1 MTAIPEAADVVLGAT
16 TAAGAL
22 AVTLLARSRASLV
35 RRARSQTARAD
46 DAEARELELR
56 EEIRHLVT
64 NRLPA
69 LGQHLVKSHYPVPGQ
84 QSLRL
89 AGTEAGELIEGVL
102 ELFSDTVLT
111 QRRRIDDAAWAAI
124 RETSSQTQAVANQ
137 MQNLVDVLQRKHG
150 DNPEVLDALFA
161 LDQLNEQLMRLLQKA
176 VISSGSWPGHVRDD
190 THLSDVV
197 AGAKSRLPGWER
209 IEIVSHLKAENI
221 GVVARAA
228 EPIAVVCAE
237 LMANALEHS
246 SEDLKVEV
254 TLRQSDN
261 GTVSVVIDDA
271 GFGMTAEER
280 ARGTRL
286 VSGTDS
292 HELLLT
298 ELGDPPALGFLAIG
312 RLVNDHGFR
321 VTVDGLSPYNG
332 VRAVLSIPPYL
343 LVPIDITTPASA
355 MSPLPVAP
363 PRRPKRP
370 AGASADAG
378 TAHSDLPQRR
388 RKHRQPTQTMPSV
401 PPSQTPDP
409 GWAGDAWSDFQA
421 GLDAANSAPDTK
433 DTP

>member
-1 MTAIPEAADVVLGAT
+1 MTAIPEAANMVLGAT

-35 RRARSQTARAD
+35 GRARSQTARTD
-46 DAEARELELR
+46 DAEARERELR
-56 EEIRHLVT
+56 EELRHLVT
-64 NRLPA
+64 SRLPA

-84 QSLRL
+84 RSPHL

-102 ELFSDTVLT
+102 ALFSDTVLT
-111 QRRRIDDAAWAAI
+111 QRRRIDDAAWAAV
-124 RETSSQTQAVANQ
+124 RETSSHTQAVANQ
-137 MQNLVDVLQRKHG
+137 MQNLVDALQRKYG

-161 LDQLNEQLMRLLQKA
+161 LDQLNEQLMRQLQKTVVA
-176 VISSGSWPGHVRDD
+176 SGSWPGHVRDD
-190 THLSDVV
+190 THLPDVV
-197 AGAKSRLPGWER
+197 TGAKGRLLGWER

-221 GVVARAA
+221 GVVGRAA

-246 SEDLKVEV
+246 REDLKVEV
-254 TLRQSDN
+254 ALRQSDN

-271 GFGMTAEER
+271 GFGMTSEEQ
-280 ARGTRL
+280 ARGTGL
-286 VSGTDS
+286 VSGRDS
-292 HELLLT
+292 RDLLLT
-298 ELGDPPALGFLAIG
+298 ELGDPPALGFPAIG

-332 VRAVLSIPPYL
+332 VRAVLSIPPHL
-343 LVPIDITTPASA
+343 LVPIDTTTPASA

-370 AGASADAG
+370 AGADAFA
-378 TAHSDLPQRR
+378 AHSDLPQRR
-388 RKHRQPTQTMPSV
+388 RKHRPTQTMPSV

-409 GWAGDAWSDFQA
+409 EWAAGAWGDFQD
-421 GLDAANSAPDTK
+421 GLDSAHFAPDTK
-433 DTP
+433 DTT